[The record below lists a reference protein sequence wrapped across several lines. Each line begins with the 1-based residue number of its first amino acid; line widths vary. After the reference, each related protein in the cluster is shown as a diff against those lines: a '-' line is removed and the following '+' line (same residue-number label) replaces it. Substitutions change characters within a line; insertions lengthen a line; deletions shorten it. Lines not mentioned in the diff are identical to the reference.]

1 MKPKKERYY
10 ELYEQVKMI
19 VEVTESESRLAKL
32 FPQSS
37 FQIGKTGKQVEA
49 MKKKNFGSK
58 GKYHSVVKMKR
69 SSVVGK
75 KDPEELGPEEM
86 QDEQSPLNNGLMS
99 PEESIRGMQDPVQMA
114 QELLSQGMEPE
125 EIGQYFVSQGMSEE
139 EVAQIL
145 QQILEGGDGE
155 QNPEEEETPDKSSP
169 KA

>member
-1 MKPKKERYY
+1 MKPKKERYF
-10 ELYEQVKMI
+10 ELYEQIKMI

-37 FQIGKTGKQVEA
+37 FQIGKSGKQIEG

-75 KDPEELGPEEM
+75 KDPEELPPDEM
-86 QDEQSPLNNGLMS
+86 QDEQSLLNNGLKS

-125 EIGQYFVSQGMSEE
+125 EVGQYFVSQGMNDE
-139 EVAQIL
+139 EVAQVL
-145 QQILEGGDGE
+145 QQALQSEDGE
-155 QNPEEEETPDKSSP
+155 QTSEEETSDKSSQD
-169 KA
+169 A

>member
-1 MKPKKERYY
+1 
-10 ELYEQVKMI
+10 V
-19 VEVTESESRLAKL
+19 
-32 FPQSS
+32 
-37 FQIGKTGKQVEA
+37 GKTGKQVEA

-75 KDPEELGPEEM
+75 KDPEELGPDEM

-125 EIGQYFVSQGMSEE
+125 EVGQYFISQGMNDQEVSELLQQVLEGDQGEE
-139 EVAQIL
+139 EQ
-145 QQILEGGDGE
+145 DT
-155 QNPEEEETPDKSSP
+155 EETPQKSPP